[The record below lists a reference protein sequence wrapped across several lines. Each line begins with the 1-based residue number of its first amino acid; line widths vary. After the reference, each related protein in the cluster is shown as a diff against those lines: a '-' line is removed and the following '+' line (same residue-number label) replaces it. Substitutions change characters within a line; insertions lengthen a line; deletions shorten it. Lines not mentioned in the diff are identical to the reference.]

1 MVLSHLQH
9 KMKPKELKMV
19 LEELHL
25 SEGTRDFLEWSLLRR
40 WVKSSTKYVP
50 VRDSYYYPVGILAT
64 PFFILGI
71 AFFIKDQIRQA
82 FLLFATG

>member
-1 MVLSHLQH
+1 
-9 KMKPKELKMV
+9 MV

>member
-1 MVLSHLQH
+1 MPLDPSVKGMVLSHLQH

-19 LEELHL
+19 PEELHL

-50 VRDSYYYPVGILAT
+50 VTVRDSYYYPFGILAT
-64 PFFILGI
+64 PCSFSYSG
-71 AFFIKDQIRQA
+71 
-82 FLLFATG
+82 